1 MVWAASQPV
10 VAGISN
16 SVFLFSLAFVLL
28 FRDKIVQVLRIGA
41 LALAF
46 VVAKVFEAFE
56 MFWRFQWSQ
65 FIAKAESKL
74 RTAGNTTALTPQ
86 KPRHDKSPAR
96 ALKKADRVNK
106 IIISDKVK
114 KTTPTKRVGGSWVTG
129 ARVSAT
135 VAAQLEEEWP
145 TMNDLRKA
153 THNQIKEFKE
163 KTGVN
168 NSVQNLKA
176 LVMALREHLA

>member
-129 ARVSAT
+129 ARISQA
-135 VAAQLEEEWP
+135 VANSLEVQWP
-145 TMNDLRKA
+145 TVGKLAKA
-153 THNQIKEFKE
+153 THNQLKEFKE
-163 KTGVN
+163 DADVS
-168 NSVQNLKA
+168 NSVQPLTA
-176 LVMALREHLA
+176 LVAALREHLA

>member
-46 VVAKVFEAFE
+46 VVAKVFE
-56 MFWRFQWSQ
+56 MNWRFQWSQ

-74 RTAGNTTALTPQ
+74 RTAGNTTDLTPQ

-96 ALKKADRVNK
+96 ALKKADRVNN

-129 ARVSAT
+129 ARISQA
-135 VAAQLEEEWP
+135 VANSLEVQWP
-145 TMNDLRKA
+145 TVGKLAKA
-153 THNQIKEFKE
+153 THNQLKEFKE
-163 KTGVN
+163 DAGVS

-176 LVMALREHLA
+176 LVAALRLHLA

>member
-16 SVFLFSLAFVLL
+16 AVFLFSLAFVLL

-46 VVAKVFEAFE
+46 VVAKVFE
-56 MFWRFQWSQ
+56 MNWRFQWSQ

-96 ALKKADRVNK
+96 ALKKADRVNN

-135 VAAQLEEEWP
+135 VAAQLEKEWP